1 MKKKEVDYEV
11 DEKLYTLN
19 SILQMLVQQY
29 DQKVPEDVIET
40 IEKASMLA
48 DNHLGKDYIP
58 KADIQDMKLISRVT
72 FDMDSI
78 Q

>member
-11 DEKLYTLN
+11 NEDLYTLN
-19 SILQMLVQQY
+19 SILQMLMRQY

-40 IEKASMLA
+40 IEKASVLA
-48 DNHLGKDYIP
+48 DKHLGKDYIP
-58 KADIQDMKLISRVT
+58 RADIKHMKLISRVT

-78 Q
+78 